1 MMMVLLI
8 TRRLLVPKICQGRK
22 FDKIVLPKN
31 LFDNKITLI
40 NYRARFDMRQAK
52 TRSSEVEEEEKG
64 RVKDPQMTIRGE
76 ECKR

>member
-1 MMMVLLI
+1 MMVLLI
-8 TRRLLVPKICQGRK
+8 TRRLLPKICQEGK

-52 TRSSEVEEEEKG
+52 TRSSEEEEKG
-64 RVKDPQMTIRGE
+64 RVKDPR
-76 ECKR
+76 